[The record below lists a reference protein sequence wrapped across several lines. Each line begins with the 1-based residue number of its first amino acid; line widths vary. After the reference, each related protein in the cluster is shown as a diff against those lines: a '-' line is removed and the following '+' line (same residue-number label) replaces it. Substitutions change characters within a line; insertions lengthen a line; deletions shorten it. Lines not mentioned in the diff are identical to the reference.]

1 LEAVL
6 DVLEASPGLKAGRGL
21 KQNGTLSYSQSK
33 HASPGLKAGRGL
45 KLVGFVNLAVGNKG
59 IARPQ
64 GRARIE
70 TGAKG
75 AMDKE
80 IFRASPGLKAGRGL
94 KLHASWTWQTRLWHR
109 PASRPGAD

>member
-1 LEAVL
+1 MQ
-6 DVLEASPGLKAGRGL
+6 ASPGLKAGRGL
-21 KQNGTLSYSQSK
+21 KLGDPSCDVWGS

-45 KLVGFVNLAVGNKG
+45 KLVACNACTAACSG

-70 TGAKG
+70 TGHAASERDVALCIARPQG
-75 AMDKE
+75 
-80 IFRASPGLKAGRGL
+80 RARIETNLLPSRLR
-94 KLHASWTWQTRLWHR
+94 HATAHR